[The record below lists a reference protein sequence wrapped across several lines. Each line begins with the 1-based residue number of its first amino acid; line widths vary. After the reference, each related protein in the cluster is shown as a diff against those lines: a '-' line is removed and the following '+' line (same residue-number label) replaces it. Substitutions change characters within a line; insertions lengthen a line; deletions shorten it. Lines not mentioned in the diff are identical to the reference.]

1 MAIPNYY
8 SYKKIYTSGD
18 MFTLTGSDFYGFA
31 ETSDGKVKEPSTG
44 KTLVPKNNYRTDLF
58 YTEYFKDRVV
68 SDFDLA
74 LPNTKTECLFNLNDN
89 FNYDLFKYKLERLR
103 DNNTFVYSKLFIP
116 SNKLPFASTLRYATV
131 PTVNAQEFTIN
142 ISDNNNPDYISN
154 KKFAQNYYLSA
165 FGNIVAAT
173 AQANVRSLSTNNPFS
188 LFAATTTNL
197 ICLTGDNDKLTII
210 EDSTGYESGEN
221 DLAFNEIGGLASTKD
236 FLYLS
241 DTGNN
246 VVLKYDI
253 AGYSNN
259 DSSLRNRRN
268 YIELIGGFGGETRQT
283 KFVRPTKLA
292 ASSTELAVF
301 DSGNKVIKL
310 FDNELNFITRISS
323 INFNKETF
331 GAMNFDPDFGSL
343 YVVTFRDITTDDI
356 TVRTT
361 FLYRFSGD
369 GYRFKEEFIMNDTLA
384 IEDNEEINSLTFSGT
399 DSNYWYFGTNKTIYK
414 KFKTRPVEIIGKFRT
429 QRLYL
434 LNYADTT
441 ETVVTTETTTTTEIA
456 TINNRWNFNDISF
469 STAKFNWNIG
479 TIVPQD
485 TTEVITS
492 VTTEVNGLLDD
503 NITSFSIFPGAS
515 SFDRAIMLTT
525 GRLFFFDEPTSSA
538 YQRVLK
544 DSNYNNYGSAGFSL
558 NPDSFIQQSTVNTEL
573 YKVLNDTLN
582 IKNNIVGRFTG
593 KFKNDILEL
602 DDYNYEIDFKQLLT
616 QGIENLYVHGNEE
629 NLTGVLN
636 RCFSIIYDLQEK
648 LINIV
653 QVNVEANVQP
663 SFTLVDSIK
672 I

>member
-18 MFTLTGSDFYGFA
+18 MFTLTGSDFYGFV
-31 ETSDGKVKEPSTG
+31 ETSDGVAREPSTG
-44 KTLVPKNNYRTDLF
+44 KTLVPKNTYKTDLF
-58 YTEYFKDRVV
+58 YTDYFKDRVV
-68 SDFDLA
+68 EDFDLT
-74 LPNTKTECLFNLNDN
+74 LPNTKDECLFNLNDN
-89 FNYDLFKYKLERLR
+89 FNYDLFKYKLEKIR

-116 SNKLPFASTLRYATV
+116 SNKLPFTSTLRYATV

-142 ISDNNNPDYISN
+142 ISDNNNPNYISN

-173 AQANVRSLSTNNPFS
+173 TQTNVKTLDTNNPFS

-197 ICLTGDNDKLTII
+197 ICLTGDDDKLTII
-210 EDSTGYESGEN
+210 EDTTGYESNEN
-221 DLAFNEIGGLASTKD
+221 DLSFKEIGGLASTKD

-292 ASSTELAVF
+292 ASDTELAVF
-301 DSGNKVIKL
+301 DSGNRVIKL

-343 YVVTFRDITTDDI
+343 YVVTFRDITKDDI
-356 TVRTT
+356 TIRTT

-369 GYRFKEEFIMNDTLA
+369 GYRFKEVFTMNDTLA
-384 IEDNEEINSLTFSGT
+384 IEDNEEINSLSFSGT

-441 ETVVTTETTTTTEIA
+441 EKIANTESIA

-469 STAKFNWNIG
+469 STANFNWNLG
-479 TIVPQD
+479 TIVGGLQ
-485 TTEVITS
+485 E
-492 VTTEVNGLLDD
+492 TTEVNGLLDD
-503 NITSFSIFPGAS
+503 DITSFSIFPGAS

-544 DSNYNNYGSAGFSL
+544 DSNYNNYGSAAFSL
-558 NPDSFIQQSTVNTEL
+558 NTDSFIQQSTVNTEL

-648 LINIV
+648 LINKV

>member
-31 ETSDGKVKEPSTG
+31 ETADGIAKEPSTG
-44 KTLVPKNNYRTDLF
+44 KTLVPKSTYKTDLF

-68 SDFDLA
+68 SDIDLT
-74 LPNTKTECLFNLNDN
+74 LPNTKDECLFNLNDN
-89 FNYDLFKYKLERLR
+89 FNYDLFKYKLEKVR
-103 DNNTFVYSKLFIP
+103 DNNSFVYSKLFIP

-142 ISDNNNPDYISN
+142 ISDNNNPAFISN
-154 KKFAQNYYLSA
+154 KKFSQNYYLSA

-173 AQANVRSLSTNNPFS
+173 AQTNSHSTSNAFA

-197 ICLTGDNDKLTII
+197 ICLTGDDNKLTII
-210 EDSTGYESGEN
+210 EDSTGYESNEN

-268 YIELIGGFGGETRQT
+268 YIELVGGFGGETRQT
-283 KFVRPTKLA
+283 KFLRPTKLA
-292 ASSTELAVF
+292 ATSTELAVF

-310 FDNELNFITRISS
+310 FDSDLNFITRITS
-323 INFNKETF
+323 INFNTETF
-331 GAMNFDPDFGSL
+331 GAMGFDPDFGSL
-343 YVVTFRDITTDDI
+343 YVVTFRDITTNDI

-361 FLYRFSGD
+361 YLYRFSGK
-369 GYRFKEEFIMNDTLA
+369 GYRFKEEFILDDTLS
-384 IEDNEEINSLTFSGT
+384 IKDKEEVNSLSFSGT

-414 KFKTRPVEIIGKFRT
+414 KFKTRPVEVIGKFRT

-441 ETVVTTETTTTTEIA
+441 QEVVNTEEIV
-456 TINNRWNFNDISF
+456 TINNRWNFNDINF
-469 STAKFNWNIG
+469 SNANFNWNIG
-479 TIVPQD
+479 TAVAGEGLQETAEID
-485 TTEVITS
+485 
-492 VTTEVNGLLDD
+492 GLLDD
-503 NITSFSIFPGAS
+503 NITSFSIFPGTS

-525 GRLFFFDEPTSSA
+525 GRLFFFDEPTASA

-558 NPDSFIQQSTVNTEL
+558 NTDSFIQQSIVNTEL
-573 YKVLNDTLN
+573 YKVLNDILN
-582 IKNNIVGRFTG
+582 IKNNIIGRFTG

-602 DDYNYEIDFKQLLT
+602 DDYNYEVDFNQILT

-636 RCFSIIYDLQEK
+636 RCFSLIYELQAK

>member
-31 ETSDGKVKEPSTG
+31 ETVDGVVKEPATG
-44 KTLVPKNNYRTDLF
+44 KTLVPKNTYRTDLF
-58 YTEYFKDRVV
+58 YTKYFKDRVV
-68 SDFDLA
+68 DDIDIT
-74 LPNTKTECLFNLNDN
+74 LPNTKDECLFNLNDN
-89 FNYDLFKYKLERLR
+89 FNYDLFKYKLEKLR
-103 DNNTFVYSKLFIP
+103 DNNSFVYSRLFIP
-116 SNKLPFASTLRYATV
+116 SNKLPFTSALRYATV
-131 PTVNAQEFTIN
+131 PSVTAREFSIN
-142 ISDNNNPDYISN
+142 VSDANNRQFVSN
-154 KKFAQNYYLSA
+154 KKFAQSHYLSA

-173 AQANVRSLSTNNPFS
+173 AQTNVKSLSTNNPFS

-197 ICLTGDNDKLTII
+197 LCLTGDNSKLTVV
-210 EDSTGYESGEN
+210 EDSTGYESQEN
-221 DLAFNEIGGLASTKD
+221 DLAFKEIGGLASTKD
-236 FLYLS
+236 FLYVS

-268 YIELIGGFGGETRQT
+268 YIELVGGFGSETRQT

-301 DSGNKVIKL
+301 DSGNKTIKL
-310 FDNELNFITRISS
+310 FDNEFNFITRISS
-323 INFNKETF
+323 IDFSKETF

-343 YVVTFRDITTDDI
+343 YIVTFRDITTNDI

-361 FLYRFSGD
+361 FLYRFSGT
-369 GYRFKEEFIMNDTLA
+369 GYRFKEQFIMNDTLS
-384 IEDNEEINSLTFSGT
+384 ITDNEVVNSLSFSGT

-414 KFKTRPVEIIGKFRT
+414 KFKTRPKEIIGKFRT

-434 LNYADTT
+434 LNVSNNTEIVEQ
-441 ETVVTTETTTTTEIA
+441 ETV
-456 TINNRWNFNDISF
+456 TINNRWNFNDIHF
-469 STAKFNWNIG
+469 SNANFNWNLG
-479 TIVPQD
+479 TRVDSFQETAEID
-485 TTEVITS
+485 
-492 VTTEVNGLLDD
+492 GLLDD
-503 NITSFSIFPGAS
+503 NITSFSLFPGTS
-515 SFDRAIMLTT
+515 SFDRAIMLTS

-558 NPDSFIQQSTVNTEL
+558 NTDSFIQQSVVNTEI

-593 KFKNDILEL
+593 KFENDVLEL
-602 DDYNYEIDFKQLLT
+602 DDYNYEVDFNQLLT
-616 QGIENLYVHGNEE
+616 QSIENVYIHGNEE

-636 RCFSIIYDLQEK
+636 RCFKIIYDLQTK

-653 QVNVEANVQP
+653 QVNIEADMQP
-663 SFTLVDSIK
+663 AFTTTGSIK

>member
-31 ETSDGKVKEPSTG
+31 ETADGIAKEPSTG
-44 KTLVPKNNYRTDLF
+44 KTLVPKSTYKTDLF

-68 SDFDLA
+68 SDIDLT
-74 LPNTKTECLFNLNDN
+74 LPNTKDECLFNLNDN
-89 FNYDLFKYKLERLR
+89 FNYDLFKYKLEKVR
-103 DNNTFVYSKLFIP
+103 DNNSFVYSKLFIP

-142 ISDNNNPDYISN
+142 ISDNNNPAFISN
-154 KKFAQNYYLSA
+154 KKFSQNYYLSA

-173 AQANVRSLSTNNPFS
+173 AQTNSHSTSNAFA

-197 ICLTGDNDKLTII
+197 ICLTGDDNKLTII
-210 EDSTGYESGEN
+210 EDSTGYESNEN

-268 YIELIGGFGGETRQT
+268 YIELVGGFGGETRQT
-283 KFVRPTKLA
+283 KFLRPTKLA
-292 ASSTELAVF
+292 ATSTELAVF

-310 FDNELNFITRISS
+310 FDSDLNFITRITS
-323 INFNKETF
+323 INFNTETF
-331 GAMNFDPDFGSL
+331 GAMGFDPDFGSL
-343 YVVTFRDITTDDI
+343 YVVTFRDVTTNDI

-361 FLYRFSGD
+361 YLYRFSGK
-369 GYRFKEEFIMNDTLA
+369 GYRFKEEFILDDTLS
-384 IEDNEEINSLTFSGT
+384 IKDKEEVNSLSFSGT

-414 KFKTRPVEIIGKFRT
+414 KFKTRPVEVIGKFRT

-441 ETVVTTETTTTTEIA
+441 QEVVNTEEIV
-456 TINNRWNFNDISF
+456 TINNRWNFNDINF
-469 STAKFNWNIG
+469 SNANFNWNIG
-479 TIVPQD
+479 TAVAGEDLQETAEID
-485 TTEVITS
+485 
-492 VTTEVNGLLDD
+492 GLLDD
-503 NITSFSIFPGAS
+503 NITSFSIFPGTS

-525 GRLFFFDEPTSSA
+525 GRLFFFDEPTASA

-558 NPDSFIQQSTVNTEL
+558 NTDSFIQQSIVNTEL
-573 YKVLNDTLN
+573 YKVLNDILN
-582 IKNNIVGRFTG
+582 IKNNIIGRFTG

-602 DDYNYEIDFKQLLT
+602 DDYNYEVDFNQILT

-636 RCFSIIYDLQEK
+636 RCFSLIYELQTK

>member
-31 ETSDGKVKEPSTG
+31 ETADGIAKEPSTG
-44 KTLVPKNNYRTDLF
+44 KTLVPKSTYKTDLF

-68 SDFDLA
+68 SDIDLT
-74 LPNTKTECLFNLNDN
+74 LPNTMDECLFNLNDN
-89 FNYDLFKYKLERLR
+89 FNYDLFKYKLEKVR
-103 DNNTFVYSKLFIP
+103 DNNSFVYSKLFIP

-142 ISDNNNPDYISN
+142 ISDNNNPAFISN
-154 KKFAQNYYLSA
+154 KKFSQNYYLSA

-173 AQANVRSLSTNNPFS
+173 AQTNSHSTSNAFA

-197 ICLTGDNDKLTII
+197 ICLTGDDNKLTII
-210 EDSTGYESGEN
+210 EDSTGYESNEN

-268 YIELIGGFGGETRQT
+268 YIELVGGFGGETRQT
-283 KFVRPTKLA
+283 KFLRPTKLA
-292 ASSTELAVF
+292 ATSTELAVF

-310 FDNELNFITRISS
+310 FDSDLNFITRITS
-323 INFNKETF
+323 INFNTETF
-331 GAMNFDPDFGSL
+331 GAMGFDPDFGSL
-343 YVVTFRDITTDDI
+343 YVVTFRDVTTNDI

-361 FLYRFSGD
+361 YLYRFSGK
-369 GYRFKEEFIMNDTLA
+369 GYRFKEEFILDDTLS
-384 IEDNEEINSLTFSGT
+384 IKDKEEVNSLSFSGT

-414 KFKTRPVEIIGKFRT
+414 KFKTRPVEVIGKFRT

-441 ETVVTTETTTTTEIA
+441 QEVVNTEEIV
-456 TINNRWNFNDISF
+456 TINNRWNFNDINF
-469 STAKFNWNIG
+469 SNANFNWNIG
-479 TIVPQD
+479 TAVAGEDLQETAEID
-485 TTEVITS
+485 
-492 VTTEVNGLLDD
+492 GLLDD
-503 NITSFSIFPGAS
+503 NITSFSIFPGTS

-525 GRLFFFDEPTSSA
+525 GRLFFFDEPTASA

-558 NPDSFIQQSTVNTEL
+558 NTDSFIQQSIVNTEL
-573 YKVLNDTLN
+573 YKVLNDILN
-582 IKNNIVGRFTG
+582 IKNNIIGRFTG

-602 DDYNYEIDFKQLLT
+602 DDYNYEVDFNQILT

-636 RCFSIIYDLQEK
+636 RCFSLIYELQTK

>member
-31 ETSDGKVKEPSTG
+31 ETADGIAKEPSTG
-44 KTLVPKNNYRTDLF
+44 KTLVPKSTYKTDLF

-68 SDFDLA
+68 SDIDLT
-74 LPNTKTECLFNLNDN
+74 LPNTKDECLFNLNDN
-89 FNYDLFKYKLERLR
+89 FNYDLFKYKLEKVR
-103 DNNTFVYSKLFIP
+103 DNNSFVYSKLFIP

-142 ISDNNNPDYISN
+142 ISDNNNPAFISN
-154 KKFAQNYYLSA
+154 KKFSQNYYLSA

-173 AQANVRSLSTNNPFS
+173 AQTNSHSTSNAFA

-197 ICLTGDNDKLTII
+197 ICLTGDDNKLTII

-292 ASSTELAVF
+292 ATSTELAVF

-310 FDNELNFITRISS
+310 FDSDLNFITRITS
-323 INFNKETF
+323 INFNTETF
-331 GAMNFDPDFGSL
+331 GAMGFDPDFGSL
-343 YVVTFRDITTDDI
+343 YVVTFRDVTTNDI

-361 FLYRFSGD
+361 YLYRFSGK
-369 GYRFKEEFIMNDTLA
+369 GYRFKEEFILDDTLS
-384 IEDNEEINSLTFSGT
+384 IKDKEEVNSLSFSGT

-414 KFKTRPVEIIGKFRT
+414 KFKTRPVEVIGKFRT

-441 ETVVTTETTTTTEIA
+441 QEVVNTEEIV
-456 TINNRWNFNDISF
+456 TINNRWNFNDINF
-469 STAKFNWNIG
+469 SNANFNWNIG
-479 TIVPQD
+479 TAVAGEGLQETAEID
-485 TTEVITS
+485 
-492 VTTEVNGLLDD
+492 GLLDD
-503 NITSFSIFPGAS
+503 NITSFSIFPGTS

-525 GRLFFFDEPTSSA
+525 GRLFFFDEPTASA

-558 NPDSFIQQSTVNTEL
+558 NTDSFIQQSIVNTEL
-573 YKVLNDTLN
+573 YKVLNDILN
-582 IKNNIVGRFTG
+582 IKNNIIGRFTG

-602 DDYNYEIDFKQLLT
+602 DDYNYEVDFNQILT

-636 RCFSIIYDLQEK
+636 RCFSLIYELQTK

>member
-1 MAIPNYY
+1 
-8 SYKKIYTSGD
+8 

-31 ETSDGKVKEPSTG
+31 ETADGIAKEPSTG
-44 KTLVPKNNYRTDLF
+44 KTLVPKSTYKTDLF

-68 SDFDLA
+68 SDIDLT
-74 LPNTKTECLFNLNDN
+74 LPNTKDECLFNLNDN
-89 FNYDLFKYKLERLR
+89 FNYDLFKYKLEKVR
-103 DNNTFVYSKLFIP
+103 DNNSFVYSKLFIP

-142 ISDNNNPDYISN
+142 ISDNNNPAFISN
-154 KKFAQNYYLSA
+154 KKFSQNYYLSA

-173 AQANVRSLSTNNPFS
+173 AQTNSHSTSNAFA

-197 ICLTGDNDKLTII
+197 ICLTGDDNKLTII
-210 EDSTGYESGEN
+210 EDSTGYESNEN

-268 YIELIGGFGGETRQT
+268 YIELVGGFGGETRQT
-283 KFVRPTKLA
+283 KFLRPTKLA
-292 ASSTELAVF
+292 ATSTELAVF

-310 FDNELNFITRISS
+310 FDSDLNFITRITS
-323 INFNKETF
+323 INFNTETF
-331 GAMNFDPDFGSL
+331 GAMGFDPDFGSL
-343 YVVTFRDITTDDI
+343 YVVTFRDITTNDI

-361 FLYRFSGD
+361 YLYRFSGK
-369 GYRFKEEFIMNDTLA
+369 GYRFKEEFILDDTLS
-384 IEDNEEINSLTFSGT
+384 IKDKEEVNSLSFSGT

-414 KFKTRPVEIIGKFRT
+414 KFKTRPVEVIGKFRT

-441 ETVVTTETTTTTEIA
+441 QEVVNTEEIV
-456 TINNRWNFNDISF
+456 TINNRWNFNDINF
-469 STAKFNWNIG
+469 SNANFNWNIG
-479 TIVPQD
+479 TAVAGEGLQETAEID
-485 TTEVITS
+485 
-492 VTTEVNGLLDD
+492 GLLDD
-503 NITSFSIFPGAS
+503 NITSFSIFPGTS

-525 GRLFFFDEPTSSA
+525 GRLFFFDEPTASA

-558 NPDSFIQQSTVNTEL
+558 NTDSFIQQSIVNTEL
-573 YKVLNDTLN
+573 YKVLNDILN
-582 IKNNIVGRFTG
+582 IKNNIIGRFTG

-602 DDYNYEIDFKQLLT
+602 DDYNYEVDFNQILT

-636 RCFSIIYDLQEK
+636 RCFSLIYELQAK

>member
-31 ETSDGKVKEPSTG
+31 ETADGIAKEPSTG
-44 KTLVPKNNYRTDLF
+44 KTLVPKSTYKTDLF

-68 SDFDLA
+68 SDIDLT
-74 LPNTKTECLFNLNDN
+74 LPNTKDECLFNLNDN
-89 FNYDLFKYKLERLR
+89 FNYDLFKYKLEKVR
-103 DNNTFVYSKLFIP
+103 DNNSFVYSKLFIP

-142 ISDNNNPDYISN
+142 ISDNNNPAFISN
-154 KKFAQNYYLSA
+154 KKFSQNYYLSA

-173 AQANVRSLSTNNPFS
+173 AQTNSHSTSNAFA

-197 ICLTGDNDKLTII
+197 ICLTGDDNKLTII
-210 EDSTGYESGEN
+210 EDSTGYESNEN

-268 YIELIGGFGGETRQT
+268 YIELVGGFGGETRQT
-283 KFVRPTKLA
+283 KFLRPTKLA
-292 ASSTELAVF
+292 ATSTELAVF

-310 FDNELNFITRISS
+310 FDSDLNFITRITS
-323 INFNKETF
+323 INFNTETF
-331 GAMNFDPDFGSL
+331 GAMGFDPDFGSL
-343 YVVTFRDITTDDI
+343 YVVTFRDVTTNDI

-361 FLYRFSGD
+361 YLYRFSGK
-369 GYRFKEEFIMNDTLA
+369 GYRFKEEFILDDTLS
-384 IEDNEEINSLTFSGT
+384 IKDKEEVNSLSFSGT

-414 KFKTRPVEIIGKFRT
+414 KFKTRPVEVIGKFRT

-441 ETVVTTETTTTTEIA
+441 QEVVNTEEIV
-456 TINNRWNFNDISF
+456 TINNRWNFNDINF
-469 STAKFNWNIG
+469 SNANFNWNIG
-479 TIVPQD
+479 TAVAGEGLQETAEID
-485 TTEVITS
+485 
-492 VTTEVNGLLDD
+492 GLLDD
-503 NITSFSIFPGAS
+503 NITSFSIFPGTS

-525 GRLFFFDEPTSSA
+525 GRLFFFDEPTASA

-558 NPDSFIQQSTVNTEL
+558 NTDSFIQQSIVNTEL
-573 YKVLNDTLN
+573 YKVLNDILN
-582 IKNNIVGRFTG
+582 IKNNIIGRFTG

-602 DDYNYEIDFKQLLT
+602 DDYNYEVDFNQILT

-636 RCFSIIYDLQEK
+636 RCFSLIYELQAK

>member
-1 MAIPNYY
+1 MEIPNYY

-18 MFTLTGSDFYGFA
+18 MFTLTGSDFYGFV
-31 ETSDGKVKEPSTG
+31 ETSEGVAKEQSTG
-44 KTLVPKNNYRTDLF
+44 KLLVPKNNYRTDLF
-58 YTEYFKDRVV
+58 YTDYFKDRVV
-68 SDFDLA
+68 SDLDLA
-74 LPNTKTECLFNLNDN
+74 LPNTKDECLFNLNDN
-89 FNYDLFKYKLERLR
+89 FNYDLFKYKLEKIR

-116 SNKLPFASTLRYATV
+116 SNKLPFASTLRYASVATV
-131 PTVNAQEFTIN
+131 DAQEFTIN
-142 ISDNNNPDYISN
+142 ISDNNNPNYISN

-173 AQANVRSLSTNNPFS
+173 AQTNVKSLSTNNPFA

-210 EDSTGYESGEN
+210 EDSTGYESKEN
-221 DLAFNEIGGLASTKD
+221 DLSFKEIGGLASTKD

-310 FDNELNFITRISS
+310 FDNELNFITRITS

-343 YVVTFRDITTDDI
+343 YVVTFRDITTDNI

-369 GYRFKEEFIMNDTLA
+369 AYRFKEEFTMNDTLA
-384 IEDNEEINSLTFSGT
+384 IEGNEEINSLSFSGT

-441 ETVVTTETTTTTEIA
+441 ETVVTTETTTT
-456 TINNRWNFNDISF
+456 INNRWNFNDISF
-469 STAKFNWNIG
+469 SSAKFNWNLG
-479 TIVPQD
+479 TTVGGLQ
-485 TTEVITS
+485 E
-492 VTTEVNGLLDD
+492 TTEVNGLLDD
-503 NITSFSIFPGAS
+503 DITSFSIFPGAS
-515 SFDRAIMLTT
+515 SFDRAIMLTS

-544 DSNYNNYGSAGFSL
+544 DSNYNNYGSAAFSL
-558 NPDSFIQQSTVNTEL
+558 NTDSFIQQSTVNTEL
-573 YKVLNDTLN
+573 YKVLNDTIN

-593 KFKNDILEL
+593 KFKNNILEL

-648 LINIV
+648 LINKV

>member
-31 ETSDGKVKEPSTG
+31 ETADGIAKEPSTG
-44 KTLVPKNNYRTDLF
+44 KTLVPKSTYKTDLF

-68 SDFDLA
+68 SDIDLT
-74 LPNTKTECLFNLNDN
+74 LPNTKDECLFNLNDN
-89 FNYDLFKYKLERLR
+89 FNYDLFKYKLEKVR
-103 DNNTFVYSKLFIP
+103 DNNSFVYSKLFIP

-142 ISDNNNPDYISN
+142 ISDNNNPAFISN
-154 KKFAQNYYLSA
+154 KKFSQNYYLSA

-173 AQANVRSLSTNNPFS
+173 AQTNSHSTSNAFA

-197 ICLTGDNDKLTII
+197 ICLTGDDNKLTII
-210 EDSTGYESGEN
+210 EDSTGYESNEN
-221 DLAFNEIGGLASTKD
+221 DLAFSEIGGLASTKD

-268 YIELIGGFGGETRQT
+268 YIELVGGFGGETRQT
-283 KFVRPTKLA
+283 KFLRPTKLA
-292 ASSTELAVF
+292 ATSTELAVF

-310 FDNELNFITRISS
+310 FDSDLNFITRITS
-323 INFNKETF
+323 INFNTETF
-331 GAMNFDPDFGSL
+331 GAMGFDPDFGSL
-343 YVVTFRDITTDDI
+343 YVVTFRDVTTNDI

-361 FLYRFSGD
+361 YLYRFSGK
-369 GYRFKEEFIMNDTLA
+369 GYRFKEEFILDDTLS
-384 IEDNEEINSLTFSGT
+384 IKDKEEVNSLSFSGT

-414 KFKTRPVEIIGKFRT
+414 KFKTRPVEVIGKFRT

-441 ETVVTTETTTTTEIA
+441 QEVVNTEEIV
-456 TINNRWNFNDISF
+456 TINNRWNFNDINF
-469 STAKFNWNIG
+469 SNANFNWNIG
-479 TIVPQD
+479 TAVAGDDLQETAEID
-485 TTEVITS
+485 
-492 VTTEVNGLLDD
+492 GLLDD
-503 NITSFSIFPGAS
+503 NITSFSIFPGTS

-525 GRLFFFDEPTSSA
+525 GRLFFFDEPTASA

-558 NPDSFIQQSTVNTEL
+558 NTDSFIQQSIVNTEL
-573 YKVLNDTLN
+573 YKVLNDILN
-582 IKNNIVGRFTG
+582 IKNNIIGRFTG
-593 KFKNDILEL
+593 KYKNDILEL
-602 DDYNYEIDFKQLLT
+602 DDYNYEVDFNQILT

-636 RCFSIIYDLQEK
+636 RCFSLIYDLQAK

>member
-31 ETSDGKVKEPSTG
+31 ETADGIAKEPSTG
-44 KTLVPKNNYRTDLF
+44 KTLVPKSTYKTDLF

-68 SDFDLA
+68 SDIDLT
-74 LPNTKTECLFNLNDN
+74 LPNTKDECLFNLNDN
-89 FNYDLFKYKLERLR
+89 FNYDLFKYKLEKVR
-103 DNNTFVYSKLFIP
+103 DNNSFVYSKLFIP

-142 ISDNNNPDYISN
+142 ISDNNNPAFISN
-154 KKFAQNYYLSA
+154 KKFSQNYYLSA

-173 AQANVRSLSTNNPFS
+173 AQTNSHSTSNAFA

-197 ICLTGDNDKLTII
+197 ICLTGDDNKLTII
-210 EDSTGYESGEN
+210 EDSTGYESNEN

-268 YIELIGGFGGETRQT
+268 YIELVGGFGGETRQT
-283 KFVRPTKLA
+283 KFLRPTKLA
-292 ASSTELAVF
+292 ATSTELAVF

-310 FDNELNFITRISS
+310 FDSDLNFITRITS
-323 INFNKETF
+323 INFNTETF
-331 GAMNFDPDFGSL
+331 GAMGFDPDFGSL
-343 YVVTFRDITTDDI
+343 YVVTFRDITTNDI

-361 FLYRFSGD
+361 YLYRFSGK
-369 GYRFKEEFIMNDTLA
+369 GYRFKEEFILDDTLS
-384 IEDNEEINSLTFSGT
+384 IKDKEEVNSLSFSGT

-414 KFKTRPVEIIGKFRT
+414 KFKTRPVEVIGKFRT

-441 ETVVTTETTTTTEIA
+441 QEVVNTEEIV
-456 TINNRWNFNDISF
+456 TINNRWNFNDINF
-469 STAKFNWNIG
+469 SNANFNWNIG
-479 TIVPQD
+479 TAVAGEGLQETAEID
-485 TTEVITS
+485 
-492 VTTEVNGLLDD
+492 GLLDD
-503 NITSFSIFPGAS
+503 NITSFSIFPGTS

-525 GRLFFFDEPTSSA
+525 GRLFFFDEPTASA

-558 NPDSFIQQSTVNTEL
+558 NTDSFIQQSIVNTEL
-573 YKVLNDTLN
+573 YKVLNDILN
-582 IKNNIVGRFTG
+582 IKNNIIGRFTG

-602 DDYNYEIDFKQLLT
+602 DDYNYEVDFNQILT

-636 RCFSIIYDLQEK
+636 RCFSLIYELQTK

>member
-31 ETSDGKVKEPSTG
+31 ETADGIAKEPSTG
-44 KTLVPKNNYRTDLF
+44 KTLVPKSTYKTDLF

-68 SDFDLA
+68 SDIDLT
-74 LPNTKTECLFNLNDN
+74 LPNTKDECLFNLNDN
-89 FNYDLFKYKLERLR
+89 FNYDLFKYKLEKVR
-103 DNNTFVYSKLFIP
+103 DNNSFVYSKLFIP

-142 ISDNNNPDYISN
+142 ISDNNNPAFISN
-154 KKFAQNYYLSA
+154 KKFSQNYYLSA

-173 AQANVRSLSTNNPFS
+173 AQTNSHSTSNAFA

-197 ICLTGDNDKLTII
+197 ICLTGDDNKLTII
-210 EDSTGYESGEN
+210 EDSTGYESNEN

-268 YIELIGGFGGETRQT
+268 YIELVGGFGGETRQT
-283 KFVRPTKLA
+283 KFLRPTKLA
-292 ASSTELAVF
+292 ATSTELAVF

-310 FDNELNFITRISS
+310 FDSDLNFITRITS
-323 INFNKETF
+323 INFNTETF
-331 GAMNFDPDFGSL
+331 GAMGFDPDFGSL
-343 YVVTFRDITTDDI
+343 YVVTFRDVTTNDI

-361 FLYRFSGD
+361 YLYRFSGK
-369 GYRFKEEFIMNDTLA
+369 GYRFKEEFILDDTLS
-384 IEDNEEINSLTFSGT
+384 IKDKEEVNSLSFSGT

-414 KFKTRPVEIIGKFRT
+414 KFKTRPVEVIGKFRT

-441 ETVVTTETTTTTEIA
+441 QEVVNTEEIV
-456 TINNRWNFNDISF
+456 TINNRWNFNDINF
-469 STAKFNWNIG
+469 SNANFNWNIG
-479 TIVPQD
+479 TAVAGEGLQETAEID
-485 TTEVITS
+485 
-492 VTTEVNGLLDD
+492 GLLDD
-503 NITSFSIFPGAS
+503 NITSFSIFPGTS

-525 GRLFFFDEPTSSA
+525 GRLFFFDEPTASA

-558 NPDSFIQQSTVNTEL
+558 NTDSFIQQSIVNTEL
-573 YKVLNDTLN
+573 YKVLNDILN
-582 IKNNIVGRFTG
+582 IKNNIIGRFTG

-602 DDYNYEIDFKQLLT
+602 DDYNYEVDFNQILT

-636 RCFSIIYDLQEK
+636 RCFSLIYELQTK